1 MTDSLIHKYNTDSL
15 TPDELQQ
22 MRDELSAR
30 DDDQLAA
37 LLEAEWQ
44 KDNAGTGDSIYNSH
58 CATLYQRVESRLFG
72 DSAGQQYGG
81 VQMAQPAR
89 A

>member
-1 MTDSLIHKYNTDSL
+1 MTESLIHKYNTDSL

-22 MRDELSAR
+22 IRDEPQAR
-30 DDDQLAA
+30 DHNQSEELI
-37 LLEAEWQ
+37 EAEWQ
-44 KDNAGTGDSIYNSH
+44 KDNAGTGDSIYTSH
-58 CATLYQRVESRLFG
+58 CATLYLRVASRLFG

>member
-1 MTDSLIHKYNTDSL
+1 MTESLIHKYKTDSL

-30 DDDQLAA
+30 DDNQLAE

-58 CATLYQRVESRLFG
+58 CATLYQRVESCLFG
-72 DSAGQQYGG
+72 DSAGQQYGTG
-81 VQMAQPAR
+81 QMAQPAR

>member
-1 MTDSLIHKYNTDSL
+1 MTESLIHKYKTDSL

-72 DSAGQQYGG
+72 DSAGQQYGTG
-81 VQMAQPAR
+81 QMAQPAR